1 MDSIPLP
8 QLLGLVALST
18 VLGTLVLAALGYAGG
33 LRATTRLLP
42 VLFATLFF
50 LALTQLPFPDPSLLK
65 MQCPLLGARPNWGPF
80 YTAQQVF
87 AEWREYLAHPDWI
100 PLHLLSLG
108 SGEIGIWRQ
117 RRTLGAFLFDTWTFS
132 AVMNYLVCI
141 PIGALLPSQ
150 GLRWRDAVVLGFS
163 LSLLVELTQLTAA
176 WGNYP
181 CAYRKF
187 DMDDL
192 ILNTLG
198 VALGFTVA
206 RRWTRRM

>member
-1 MDSIPLP
+1 MYPMPLP
-8 QLLGLVALST
+8 QLVGLVALCAA
-18 VLGTLVLAALGYAGG
+18 LGTLVLAALGYAGG

-50 LALTQLPFPDPSLLK
+50 LALTQLPLPDPLLLK
-65 MQCPLLGARPNWGPF
+65 IQCPLLGARPNWVPF
-80 YTAQQVF
+80 YTAQQVVT
-87 AEWREYLAHPDWI
+87 EWREYLAHPDWI

-108 SGEIGIWRQ
+108 SGEVENWRQ
-117 RRTLGAFLFDTWTFS
+117 RRTLGAFLLDTWTFS
-132 AVMNYLVCI
+132 AVMNYLVCL

-150 GLRWRDAVVLGFS
+150 GLRWRDTVVLGFS

-176 WGNYP
+176 WGHYP

-198 VALGFTVA
+198 VTLGFAVA